1 MVDEN
6 GRTLL
11 IFHDQ
16 KQSKNGFVFQA
27 ISTIELVQAESAK
40 QGKKI
45 KLSQNHNFL
54 CQKMPVQTAKLG
66 QNDAEHDNL

>member
-40 QGKKI
+40 
-45 KLSQNHNFL
+45 
-54 CQKMPVQTAKLG
+54 
-66 QNDAEHDNL
+66 